1 MPFGST
7 GYPNFTAPRCL
18 EFAKAWPARADA
30 IGGRKEPIVPRVLV
44 AEDEKDIQFLY
55 TAWLRREGYE
65 VVTADNG
72 LQAISAFEASGFDIV
87 ILDVM
92 MPEVDGLEVCKHIRA
107 CDPHVPILMVSALAR
122 PDDVER
128 GLEAGASL
136 YVDKP
141 VTPKEVILR
150 IREVA
155 AAA

>member
-1 MPFGST
+1 M
-7 GYPNFTAPRCL
+7 
-18 EFAKAWPARADA
+18 
-30 IGGRKEPIVPRVLV
+30 PRVLI

-55 TAWLRREGYE
+55 SAWLRREGYE
-65 VVTADNG
+65 VTTADNG
-72 LQAISAFEASGFDIV
+72 LQAISAFEDSGFDIV

-92 MPEVDGLEVCKHIRA
+92 MPEVDGLEVCRHIRA

-150 IREVA
+150 LREVA
-155 AAA
+155 AA